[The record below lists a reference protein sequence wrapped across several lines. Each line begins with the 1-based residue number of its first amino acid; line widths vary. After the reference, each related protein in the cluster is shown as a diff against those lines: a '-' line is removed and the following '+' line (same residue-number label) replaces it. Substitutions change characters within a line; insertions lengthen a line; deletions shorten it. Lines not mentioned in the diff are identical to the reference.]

1 MQLQLEDLLYQN
13 KAIQS
18 AVELFK
24 GQSKNVSERT
34 LLSQS
39 NANANAIDITP
50 NQCLLSPEQ
59 LHKNKISIL
68 QQSAL
73 AENEAALSEEP
84 QICIEMETG
93 TGKTLVYIRTLYE
106 LYREYGYTKFIIL
119 VPSIAVKEGIINTL
133 ESFAEQLK
141 DYYQHNIHWFEYDSN
156 RLNQLKHF
164 INDDQPQIMLTTVQA
179 FTAEDRILNQTGRD
193 DSIGGFSYL
202 EALGQTRPII
212 IMDEPQEGMDT
223 ELAQKRLTT
232 LTPLFVFRYSAT
244 HKRIINR
251 LYRLTP
257 YDAYAEG
264 LVKKIEVLSV
274 AEINDEATLKIEL
287 QEIQTQA
294 GQDPKAKLNLWH
306 NIKAGF
312 TLKPSKW
319 LKVGDNLGAITNNIS
334 YQDFTVERIYKG
346 LRDKNWKIHF
356 SNGVEI
362 EQNLRQGD
370 IGGIFRQQLYWL
382 INSHFDKQQKL
393 TPLGIKCLSLIFID
407 KVDNYIDSEPLIKNC
422 LPKNISAFIRSA
434 PANSPVPHKLCSC
447 RATTLR
453 VPVKANLPITK
464 APCSKTGKSTTL
476 FSKTSSNC
484 CHWRIRLNSSFRI
497 PRWVS
502 AGITPIFSTS
512 PCLIRPTAKLKN
524 ARRSAGA
531 CVSALTSK
539 ASAFMTRPATIPMM
553 KSMC

>member
-1 MQLQLEDLLYQN
+1 LGYGAKEHALSAAEGTRLTQPRPYRKTRNTMQLQLEDLLYQN
-13 KAIQS
+13 NAIQS
-18 AVELFK
+18 AVQLFK

-39 NANANAIDITP
+39 NAIVITP

-59 LHKNKISIL
+59 LHKNNISIL

-106 LYREYGYTKFIIL
+106 LYKEYGYTKFIIL

-133 ESFAEQLK
+133 ESFAGQLK
-141 DYYQHNIHWFEYDSN
+141 SHYQHKIHWFEYDSK

-223 ELAQKRLTT
+223 ELAQKRLNT

-257 YDAYAEG
+257 YDAYSEG

-274 AEINDEATLKIEL
+274 AEINDEAMLKIEL
-287 QEIQTQA
+287 QEIQAQA
-294 GQDPKAKLNLWH
+294 GQDPKARLNLWH

-312 TLKPSKW
+312 TLKPSK
-319 LKVGDNLGAITNNIS
+319 
-334 YQDFTVERIYKG
+334 
-346 LRDKNWKIHF
+346 
-356 SNGVEI
+356 
-362 EQNLRQGD
+362 
-370 IGGIFRQQLYWL
+370 
-382 INSHFDKQQKL
+382 
-393 TPLGIKCLSLIFID
+393 
-407 KVDNYIDSEPLIKNC
+407 
-422 LPKNISAFIRSA
+422 
-434 PANSPVPHKLCSC
+434 
-447 RATTLR
+447 
-453 VPVKANLPITK
+453 
-464 APCSKTGKSTTL
+464 
-476 FSKTSSNC
+476 
-484 CHWRIRLNSSFRI
+484 
-497 PRWVS
+497 
-502 AGITPIFSTS
+502 
-512 PCLIRPTAKLKN
+512 
-524 ARRSAGA
+524 
-531 CVSALTSK
+531 
-539 ASAFMTRPATIPMM
+539 
-553 KSMC
+553 